1 MHGDIIKIEYHNN
14 TMDNTMKIL
23 QLGKFYPIKGGVEKV
38 MWDLTRG
45 LSAKGVVCDM
55 LCACLEKD
63 MPAENAASA
72 ENVVKD
78 AFPVVKGDFGARMI
92 QFNDAG
98 RCICVPAKMQKAAT
112 MLSPA
117 MVRWLRKHSAEYDL
131 IHVHHPDPMACLA
144 LKMSGYKGR
153 VFVHWHSDI
162 LKQKTLLKLYAPLQ
176 KWLLKRAERIIGTTP
191 VYVAQSPWLQDF
203 QDKTCYLPIGIED
216 TMRFE
221 NAPWTE
227 PHFVFSLGRLV
238 EYKGYRYLI
247 EAAKWLPDDYKV
259 EIGGSGPLKA
269 ELQALIDAEGL
280 SDKVRLLGF
289 VSDEDVRMKFNTCGL
304 FVLPSVMKTEAFGI
318 VQIEAMSCSKP
329 VIATTI
335 PGSGTSWVN
344 AHGESGLNVPPCDA
358 KALAEAI
365 VAITAEEETRAGF
378 AARARQRFESLYTL
392 DAMVEGYLKLI

>member
-1 MHGDIIKIEYHNN
+1 MEKSI
-14 TMDNTMKIL
+14 KIL

-45 LSAKGVVCDM
+45 VSGRGVRCDM
-55 LCACLEKD
+55 LCACLEK
-63 MPAENAASA
+63 EQK
-72 ENVVKD
+72 EIK
-78 AFPVVKGDFGARMI
+78 
-92 QFNDAG
+92 FNEYG
-98 RCICVPAKMQKAAT
+98 RCICVPAIAQKAAT

-117 MVRWLRKHSAEYDL
+117 MIRWMRRHASEYDL

-144 LKMSGYKGR
+144 LRLSGYKGR
-153 VFVHWHSDI
+153 VIVHYHSDI

-191 VYVAQSPWLQDF
+191 VYVAESPWLQDF

-216 TMRFE
+216 TMRLDP
-221 NAPWTE
+221 APQAD
-227 PHFVFSLGRLV
+227 PHFIFSLGRLV

-247 EAAKWLPDDYKV
+247 EAAKYLPSDYKI
-259 EIGGSGPLKA
+259 EIGGSGPLKD
-269 ELQALIDAEGL
+269 ELQAYIDSEGL
-280 SDKVRLLGF
+280 GGKVSLLGF
-289 VSDEDVRMKFNTCGL
+289 VSDEDVRVKFNCCGL

-318 VQIEAMSCSKP
+318 VQIEAMSCEKP

-358 KALAEAI
+358 HALADAI
-365 VAITAEEETRAGF
+365 VAICSDPMVRETYAMH
-378 AARARQRFESLYTL
+378 ARERFEALYTL
-392 DAMVEGYLKLI
+392 DAMVDGYFNLI